1 LDLAGTIPLWC
12 FAASKDEDL
21 WVVKKLIDRV
31 RKRLLRASNP
41 LAARIYDLTGL
52 YPKSMHLY
60 ELAFTHSSA
69 RVGLEEGLHKSN
81 ERLEYLGDAVLDLV
95 VADVLFRRFPF
106 RDEGFLTNMRS
117 KVVNTQFLDSLSRAL
132 GLDKML
138 QHTAGNRRNETS
150 KNMNADVFEA
160 FLGAIYLDQGF
171 PKTYRFILD
180 RILTPFV
187 DLEELTITDHNYKSR
202 LVEWAQRN
210 GKKISFEVE
219 ARPERGRPGKITVRI
234 LLDGQVVAKATDSSR
249 KLAEQ
254 NASAY
259 YLEHKLGQDT
269 VQ

>member
-1 LDLAGTIPLWC
+1 VVTIPLWC
-12 FAASKDEDL
+12 FAATRDEPVR
-21 WVVKKLIDRV
+21 VVKKLIERV

-41 LAARIYDLTGL
+41 LAVRIYELTGL
-52 YPKSMHLY
+52 YPKSIHLY

-69 RVGLEEGLHKSN
+69 RVGLEDGLHKSN

-117 KVVNTQFLDSLSRAL
+117 KVVNTQFLDTLSREL

-160 FLGAIYLDQGF
+160 FLGAVYLDQGY
-171 PKTYRFILD
+171 PKTYRFICD
-180 RILTPFV
+180 RILQPFV

-202 LVEWAQRN
+202 LVEWSQRN

-219 ARPERGRPGKITVRI
+219 ARPERGRQGKITVRI
-234 LLDGQVVAKATDSSR
+234 LLDGQTVAKATDSSR

-254 NASAY
+254 NAAAY
-259 YLEHKLGQDT
+259 YLEHKLGQDA
-269 VQ
+269 V

>member
-1 LDLAGTIPLWC
+1 M
-12 FAASKDEDL
+12 KR
-21 WVVKKLIDRV
+21 LIDRV
-31 RKRLLRASNP
+31 RKRLLRGSNP
-41 LAARIYDLTGL
+41 LATRIFELTDL

-69 RVGLEEGLHKSN
+69 RVGLEDGLHKSN

-95 VADVLFRRFPF
+95 VADVLFRRFPY

-117 KVVNTQFLDSLSRAL
+117 KVVNTQFLDTLAREL

-160 FLGAIYLDQGF
+160 FLGAIYLDQGYSR
-171 PKTYRFILD
+171 TYHFICN

-210 GKKISFEVE
+210 GKRISFEVE
-219 ARPERGRPGKITVRI
+219 NRFERSRKGKITVRV
-234 LLDGQVVAKATDSSR
+234 LLDGQTVAKATDSSR
-249 KLAEQ
+249 KMAEQ
-254 NASAY
+254 NAAAY
-259 YLEHKLGQDT
+259 FLEQKLGKDP
-269 VQ
+269 V

>member
-1 LDLAGTIPLWC
+1 
-12 FAASKDEDL
+12 
-21 WVVKKLIDRV
+21 
-31 RKRLLRASNP
+31 
-41 LAARIYDLTGL
+41 
-52 YPKSMHLY
+52 M
-60 ELAFTHSSA
+60 
-69 RVGLEEGLHKSN
+69 
-81 ERLEYLGDAVLDLV
+81 
-95 VADVLFRRFPF
+95 
-106 RDEGFLTNMRS
+106 
-117 KVVNTQFLDSLSRAL
+117 
-132 GLDKML
+132 
-138 QHTAGNRRNETS
+138 
-150 KNMNADVFEA
+150 
-160 FLGAIYLDQGF
+160 GAIYLDQGF

-219 ARPERGRPGKITVRI
+219 ARPERGRQGKITVRI
-234 LLDGQVVAKATDSSR
+234 LLDGQIVAKSTDSSR

>member
-1 LDLAGTIPLWC
+1 VGTIPLWC
-12 FAASKDEDL
+12 FAATKDEDV

-69 RVGLEEGLHKSN
+69 RVGLEDGLHKSN

-95 VADVLFRRFPF
+95 VADVLFRQFPF

-219 ARPERGRPGKITVRI
+219 ARPERGRQGKITVRI
-234 LLDGQVVAKATDSSR
+234 LLDGQVVAKSTDSSR

-254 NASAY
+254 NASAH